1 MAKHTAVLRA
11 ALGLRA
17 HSGWAA
23 LVALAGSSES
33 AMVVTRR
40 RIETA
45 DPAVRGS
52 KQPFHAAE
60 PLDLQDAET
69 LIKKCTES
77 TRRLSRD
84 ALKLA
89 VGDLRAK
96 GFEVGGCGVILG
108 SGRSLPALPAILAS
122 HALLHTAEGE
132 FYRQALVEAGE
143 HCGLRVVG
151 VKEREAYDRGAAQ
164 LGLSVAALERRI
176 AELGRGI
183 GPPWTQDQ
191 KYAALVGWMALTRRA
206 TEMVPRII
214 LAMLLL
220 LAPAGVQAGF
230 LKIWE
235 LKETAAAPVL
245 VVGRVIDVKKI
256 ERVPDGSLAW
266 NFRLTNALR

>member
-1 MAKHTAVLRA
+1 MAKHKAVRRA

-33 AMVVTRR
+33 AEVIDRR

-45 DPAVRGS
+45 DSSIRGS

-60 PLDLQDAET
+60 PLKQQDAEA
-69 LIKKCTES
+69 LIQKCTES

-84 ALKLA
+84 ALKA
-89 VGDLRAK
+89 AIGDLRAK
-96 GFEVGGCGVILG
+96 GFEACACGVILG
-108 SGRSLPALPAILAS
+108 SGRSLPALEAILAS

-151 VKEREAYDRGAAQ
+151 VKEREAYEQGAAQ
-164 LGLSVAALERRI
+164 LGLSVAVLEKRV

-191 KYAALVGWMALTRRA
+191 KYAALVGWMALNK
-206 TEMVPRII
+206 
-214 LAMLLL
+214 
-220 LAPAGVQAGF
+220 AG
-230 LKIWE
+230 E
-235 LKETAAAPVL
+235 
-245 VVGRVIDVKKI
+245 
-256 ERVPDGSLAW
+256 
-266 NFRLTNALR
+266 

>member
-1 MAKHTAVLRA
+1 MAKHTAVRRA

-33 AMVVTRR
+33 AMVVARR

-45 DPAVRGS
+45 DPSIRGS

-60 PLDLQDAET
+60 PLKLQDAEA

-77 TRRLSRD
+77 TRRLSRE
-84 ALKLA
+84 ALQVA
-89 VGDLRAK
+89 VRDVRGK
-96 GFEVGGCGVILG
+96 GFEVAGCGVILG
-108 SGRSLPALPAILAS
+108 SGRSLPALEAILAS

-151 VKEREAYDRGAAQ
+151 VKERETYEQGAAQ
-164 LGLSVAALERRI
+164 LGLSVAVLEKRV

-191 KYAALVGWMALTRRA
+191 KYAALVGWMALNK
-206 TEMVPRII
+206 
-214 LAMLLL
+214 
-220 LAPAGVQAGF
+220 AG
-230 LKIWE
+230 E
-235 LKETAAAPVL
+235 
-245 VVGRVIDVKKI
+245 
-256 ERVPDGSLAW
+256 
-266 NFRLTNALR
+266 

>member
-1 MAKHTAVLRA
+1 MPKSQTVRRA

-45 DPAVRGS
+45 DPSIRGS

-60 PLDLQDAET
+60 PLKLQDAEA
-69 LIKKCTES
+69 LIMKCTES
-77 TRRLSRD
+77 TRRLSRE
-84 ALKLA
+84 ALQA
-89 VGDLRAK
+89 AIGELRAK
-96 GFEVGGCGVILG
+96 GFEVCGCGVILG
-108 SGRSLPALPAILAS
+108 SGRSLPALEAILAS

-151 VKEREAYDRGAAQ
+151 VKERDAYEQGAAR
-164 LGLSVAALERRI
+164 LGLSVVVLEKRI

-191 KYAALVGWMALTRRA
+191 KYAALVAWL
-206 TEMVPRII
+206 
-214 LAMLLL
+214 
-220 LAPAGVQAGF
+220 
-230 LKIWE
+230 
-235 LKETAAAPVL
+235 
-245 VVGRVIDVKKI
+245 
-256 ERVPDGSLAW
+256 SLA
-266 NFRLTNALR
+266 NSGD